1 MTPRAQDIKEAILA
15 VATKEKAEKM
25 QYYFKTDEGQ
35 YGADD
40 HFLGV
45 KNPEVRLVVKTA
57 KKEATLEDA
66 TDLAQDKWHEVRLC
80 GLLLMVELFHQAKRK
95 KDTAEMTRIYK
106 RYTSLH
112 KFVNN
117 WDLVDLSAGKIVGE
131 YEALFPEEG
140 LMDEWIKPG
149 HTLWQRRIAMVS
161 CWGHTGRND
170 FGKVLSRAEMLLD
183 TGEDLLN
190 KAAGWMLREVYQEG
204 EEGEEAV
211 RQFLENHVKGMPSVM
226 LSYIC
231 EKMDSEEKKYW
242 RELRK

>member
-1 MTPRAQDIKEAILA
+1 MTPKAQDIKEAIVS
-15 VATKEKAEKM
+15 VATPEKARIL
-25 QYYFKTDEGQ
+25 QYFFKTGEGQ
-35 YGADD
+35 YGAGD

-57 KKEATLEDA
+57 RKEVSLEDA
-66 TDLAQDKWHEVRLC
+66 TCLVKDKWHEVRLC
-80 GLLLMVELFHQAKRK
+80 GLLLMVELFHQAKKK
-95 KDTAEMTRIYK
+95 KDADEMTRIYK
-106 RYTSLH
+106 KYISLH
-112 KFVNN
+112 EFVNN

-149 HTLWQRRIAMVS
+149 HTLWQRRIAMVC

-183 TGEDLLN
+183 SGEDLLN
-190 KAAGWMLREVYQEG
+190 KAAGWMLREVFKES
-204 EEGEEAV
+204 EEGSDMV
-211 RQFLENHVKGMPSVM
+211 RQFLENHVKGIPSIM

-231 EKMDSEEKKYW
+231 EKMDEEERRYW
-242 RELRK
+242 RQLRK